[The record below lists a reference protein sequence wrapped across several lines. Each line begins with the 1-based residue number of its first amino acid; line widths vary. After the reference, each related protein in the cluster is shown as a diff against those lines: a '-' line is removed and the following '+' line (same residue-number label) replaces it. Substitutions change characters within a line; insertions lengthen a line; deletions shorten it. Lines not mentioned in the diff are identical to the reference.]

1 MTIAHMTLST
11 RWTRNKYNRTSMVGR
26 LYNLLLQHLE
36 SLWLILHNTKYMR
49 LLILMWDDWYSC
61 EIIDTHVRL
70 LILMWDDWYS
80 CEIIDTHV
88 RLLILMWDDWYS
100 CEMID
105 THVRLLILMWDYWY
119 SCEIIDTH
127 VRWLILMWDY
137 WYSCEFLST
146 QNWGNFWTLTQY
158 KIHESICTSVSLL
171 KHSAEERS

>member
-36 SLWLILHNTKYMR
+36 YLWLILHNTKYMR

-61 EIIDTHVRL
+61 EI
-70 LILMWDDWYS
+70 
-80 CEIIDTHV
+80 
-88 RLLILMWDDWYS
+88 
-100 CEMID
+100 ID

-137 WYSCEFLST
+137 WYSCEFIST